1 MTTKLI
7 QKHLVRGTQ
16 AFELVDDYVS
26 IRTKARFRK
35 TEEIRVMLTVL
46 DPEPVISASFLSFNS
61 RVNGEP
67 LISLFLGKPDTEAFN
82 AFVNE
87 LKLRAQEAFHAFAGL
102 RSAAPPAGL
111 NGNIHDAP
119 TETGAIAPDQTTK
132 IRRSLDSTRLDEA
145 VQMLRQYLDEE
156 ATQPLIKALEALK
169 EDPMSEELLTQ
180 AVNAFDGLGSRQ
192 GAVLTYAPYVSIVL
206 SDDPFNW

>member
-16 AFELVDDYVS
+16 EFELVDDYVS

-35 TEEIRVMLTVL
+35 TEEMRVMLTVL
-46 DPEPVISASFLSFNS
+46 NPDPVISESLLNFNS
-61 RVNGEP
+61 RVNGKP
-67 LISLFLGKPDTEAFN
+67 LISLFLGKPNTEAFN

-87 LKLRAQEAFHAFAGL
+87 LKRQAQEAFHAFAGL

-111 NGNIHDAP
+111 NGNVHDEP
-119 TETGAIAPDQTTK
+119 TETEGIAPDQRTK
-132 IRRSLDSTRLDEA
+132 IRRALDSTRLDEA

-156 ATQPLIKALEALK
+156 ATQPLITALEALK
-169 EDPMSEELLTQ
+169 EDPKSEKLLAQ
-180 AVNAFDGLGSRQ
+180 AINAFDGLGSRQ
-192 GAVLTYAPYVSIVL
+192 GAVLTYAPYVGIVL
-206 SDDPFNW
+206 SDDLFNW

>member
-1 MTTKLI
+1 
-7 QKHLVRGTQ
+7 
-16 AFELVDDYVS
+16 
-26 IRTKARFRK
+26 
-35 TEEIRVMLTVL
+35 MLTVL
-46 DPEPVISASFLSFNS
+46 DPDPVISESLLNFNS

-67 LISLFLGKPDTEAFN
+67 LISLFLGKPNTEAFN

-87 LKLRAQEAFHAFAGL
+87 LKRQAQEAFHAFAGL

-111 NGNIHDAP
+111 HGNVHDEP
-119 TETGAIAPDQTTK
+119 TETEGIAPDQKTK
-132 IRRSLDSTRLDEA
+132 IRRALDSTRLDEA

-156 ATQPLIKALEALK
+156 ATQPLITALEALK
-169 EDPMSEELLTQ
+169 EDPKSEKLLAQ

>member
-16 AFELVDDYVS
+16 EFELADDYVS
-26 IRTKARFRK
+26 IRTKARFGK
-35 TEEIRVMLTVL
+35 TEERRVMLTVL
-46 DPEPVISASFLSFNS
+46 NPDPVISHSHLNFNS
-61 RVNGEP
+61 RVSGEP
-67 LISLFLGKPDTEAFN
+67 LISLFLGKPNTEAFN

-87 LKLRAQEAFHAFAGL
+87 LKRQAQDAFHVFAGL

-111 NGNIHDAP
+111 NGNVHDEP
-119 TETGAIAPDQTTK
+119 TETGGTAPDQRTK
-132 IRRSLDSTRLDEA
+132 IRQALDSTRLDEA

-156 ATQPLIKALEALK
+156 ATQPLITALEALK
-169 EDPMSEELLTQ
+169 EDPKSEKLLTQ

>member
-1 MTTKLI
+1 MTTKLT

-16 AFELVDDYVS
+16 EFELVDDYVN

-35 TEEIRVMLTVL
+35 TEEMRVMLTVL
-46 DPEPVISASFLSFNS
+46 DPDPVISDSYLNFNS

-67 LISLFLGKPDTEAFN
+67 LISLFPGKPNAEAFN
-82 AFVNE
+82 AFVNQ
-87 LKLRAQEAFHAFAGL
+87 LKRQAQEAFHAFAGL

-111 NGNIHDAP
+111 NGNVHDEP
-119 TETGAIAPDQTTK
+119 TETEGIAPDQRTK
-132 IRRSLDSTRLDEA
+132 IRRALDSTRLDEA

-156 ATQPLIKALEALK
+156 ATLPLITALEALK
-169 EDPMSEELLTQ
+169 EDPKSEKLLAQ
-180 AVNAFDGLGSRQ
+180 AVSAFDGLGSRQ

>member
-16 AFELVDDYVS
+16 EFELVDDYVS
-26 IRTKARFRK
+26 IRTKARFGK
-35 TEEIRVMLTVL
+35 TEEMRVMLTVL
-46 DPEPVISASFLSFNS
+46 NPDPVISESLLNFNS

-67 LISLFLGKPDTEAFN
+67 LISLFLGKPNTEAFN

-87 LKLRAQEAFHAFAGL
+87 LKRQAQEAFHAFAGL
-102 RSAAPPAGL
+102 RSAVPPAGL
-111 NGNIHDAP
+111 NGNFHDEP
-119 TETGAIAPDQTTK
+119 TETEDIAPDQMTK
-132 IRRSLDSTRLDEA
+132 IRRPLDSARLDEA
-145 VQMLRQYLDEE
+145 IQMLRQHLDEE
-156 ATQPLIKALEALK
+156 ATQPLITALEALK
-169 EDPMSEELLTQ
+169 EDPKSGELLTQ
-180 AVNAFDGLGSRQ
+180 ALNAFDGMGSRQ

>member
-1 MTTKLI
+1 MTIKLI

-16 AFELVDDYVS
+16 EFALVDDYVS
-26 IRTKARFRK
+26 IRTRARFRK
-35 TEEIRVMLTVL
+35 TEEMRVMLTVL
-46 DPEPVISASFLSFNS
+46 DPDPVISESYLNFNS

-67 LISLFLGKPDTEAFN
+67 LVSLFLGKPNTEAFN
-82 AFVNE
+82 TFVNE
-87 LKLRAQEAFHAFAGL
+87 LKRQAQEAFHAFAGL
-102 RSAAPPAGL
+102 RSATPPTGL
-111 NGNIHDAP
+111 NGNLHDEPAE
-119 TETGAIAPDQTTK
+119 TEDIALDRRTK
-132 IRRSLDSTRLDEA
+132 IRRTLDSTRLDEA

-156 ATQPLIKALEALK
+156 ATQPLITVLEALK
-169 EDPMSEELLTQ
+169 EDPKSEKLLAQ

>member
-7 QKHLVRGTQ
+7 QKHLFRGTQ
-16 AFELVDDYVS
+16 EFELVDDYVS
-26 IRTKARFRK
+26 IHTKARFRK
-35 TEEIRVMLTVL
+35 AEKMRVMLTVL
-46 DPEPVISASFLSFNS
+46 DPDPVISESYLNFNS

-67 LISLFLGKPDTEAFN
+67 LISLFLGKPNTEAFN
-82 AFVNE
+82 GFVNE
-87 LKLRAQEAFHAFAGL
+87 LKQQAQEAFHAFAGL
-102 RSAAPPAGL
+102 RSAGL
-111 NGNIHDAP
+111 NGNVHDEP
-119 TETGAIAPDQTTK
+119 TETEGIAPDQSTK

-145 VQMLRQYLDEE
+145 VQMLRRYLDEE
-156 ATQPLIKALEALK
+156 ATQPLITALEALK
-169 EDPMSEELLTQ
+169 EDPKSEELLTQ